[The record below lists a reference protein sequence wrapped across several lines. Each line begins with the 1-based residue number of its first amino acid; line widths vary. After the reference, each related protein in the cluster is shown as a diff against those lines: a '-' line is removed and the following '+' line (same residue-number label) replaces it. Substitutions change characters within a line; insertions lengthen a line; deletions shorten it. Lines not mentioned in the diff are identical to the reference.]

1 MENINP
7 KNILPNDNSRNSL
20 KLGIKLLLILI
31 ISVLLLIPQ
40 AIIMDMVNER
50 SSTETT
56 ANLEVTEKWGSGQT
70 LTGPVLFIPGDS
82 AANNIYLLPED
93 LDIKGDIQSRML
105 KRGIYD
111 FTVYETTLDLNGH
124 FALSKEIKAE
134 QLKHLRTERAKLLFA
149 ITDFKGFAD
158 NPTLLYNGQPADL
171 SSEALHLPQC
181 PLLRCRYPAYPQR
194 RQSYLPPHCAP

>member
-7 KNILPNDNSRNSL
+7 KNILPNDNSRSSL

-40 AIIMDMVNER
+40 AIIMNMVNER

-82 AANNIYLLPED
+82 AANNI
-93 LDIKGDIQSRML
+93 
-105 KRGIYD
+105 
-111 FTVYETTLDLNGH
+111 
-124 FALSKEIKAE
+124 
-134 QLKHLRTERAKLLFA
+134 
-149 ITDFKGFAD
+149 
-158 NPTLLYNGQPADL
+158 
-171 SSEALHLPQC
+171 
-181 PLLRCRYPAYPQR
+181 
-194 RQSYLPPHCAP
+194 

>member
-70 LTGPVLFIPGDS
+70 
-82 AANNIYLLPED
+82 
-93 LDIKGDIQSRML
+93 Q
-105 KRGIYD
+105 
-111 FTVYETTLDLNGH
+111 
-124 FALSKEIKAE
+124 
-134 QLKHLRTERAKLLFA
+134 
-149 ITDFKGFAD
+149 
-158 NPTLLYNGQPADL
+158 
-171 SSEALHLPQC
+171 
-181 PLLRCRYPAYPQR
+181 
-194 RQSYLPPHCAP
+194 